1 MPEVVNTS
9 ALTVENEAAEA
20 EDNRPVMI
28 DVDHVSMSF
37 NMASEQLNNLKEYAI
52 AIARGKLYFE
62 EFKALDDVSFKVRK
76 GDVFGIMG
84 TNGSGKSTILKI
96 IAGVLEPSKG
106 KCTVNGN
113 IAPLIE
119 LGAGFDMDLSA
130 RENIYLNGALLGYS
144 KQFIDEHFQEIVEFA
159 EVEKFLDMP
168 LKNYSSGM
176 VARIAFAIATVI
188 VPEILV
194 VDEVLS
200 VGDFMF
206 QKKCEDRITQLI
218 EEYGVTVLIVSHSND
233 QIARL
238 CNKAVWIEKGHVRL
252 QGDAKMVARIYGG
265 LGGRTGSEASEI
277 RVFDALNADVEPIQN
292 GDRCIHL
299 NGENPSAIN
308 ARMVL
313 NSLEDNE
320 IENLVFVS
328 DNNHANSIIAAAYAG
343 AKKAPIM
350 SLGTESISDSVE
362 RVLGSLKPKEISI
375 FDCNGHSKILYS
387 KIEERP
393 WKPALNI
400 FNDDLDIFDYSTS
413 IFDQGLA
420 DNYWDGEKIALV
432 CFADNCEALA
442 AAPIIYA
449 EKCPALVYSP
459 SSDIALKLKSFLSR
473 HPRIKACYAFGPDA
487 GKKSKLLSES
497 TGLSVMSFPDC
508 RSISNL
514 SSKKLRQGSGKIC
527 IATQSLSQWPELLS
541 SGYYTAEEGISLL
554 LLDQTSLDSFAFCL
568 DFISQEKSRATGI
581 SFLGGESGLTDLEIS
596 VFSREYW
603 KEETSAETLD
613 SQYWLDPQSKTDGQ

>member
-84 TNGSGKSTILKI
+84 TNGSGKSTVLKI

-252 QGDAKMVARIYGG
+252 QGDAKTVARVYDVI
-265 LGGRTGSEASEI
+265 GGRVGSKESEEHILDILKKSSDFELNKNNHVRFGGNNPSSVNSHMVLDASSERSCKDLI
-277 RVFDALNADVEPIQN
+277 LVSNSSHANAIVAAAFGGALNAPI
-292 GDRCIHL
+292 
-299 NGENPSAIN
+299 
-308 ARMVL
+308 V
-313 NSLEDNE
+313 
-320 IENLVFVS
+320 
-328 DNNHANSIIAAAYAG
+328 
-343 AKKAPIM
+343 PI
-350 SLGTESISDSVE
+350 GTDSISDSIE
-362 RVLGSLKPKEISI
+362 HVLFSLTPSNIYV
-375 FDCNGHSKILYS
+375 FDCDGHSEQLYNQL
-387 KIEERP
+387 EMLP
-393 WKPALNI
+393 WSPSIKTFGDKLNL
-400 FNDDLDIFDYSTS
+400 FELSQSVYEY
-413 IFDQGLA
+413 GLT
-420 DNYWDGEKIALV
+420 NKLWGNRISLI
-432 CFADNCEALA
+432 CFADNCEAIS
-442 AAPIIYA
+442 AAPYLYA
-449 EKCPALVYSP
+449 KNCPVLMLHDEESRIDKIESFLKSNPNV
-459 SSDIALKLKSFLSR
+459 DICNAFGEHAANLIDALKTTKQVDASRLPTKQYKDCLSIANFVKSE
-473 HPRIKACYAFGPDA
+473 IANDK
-487 GKKSKLLSES
+487 
-497 TGLSVMSFPDC
+497 GL
-508 RSISNL
+508 
-514 SSKKLRQGSGKIC
+514 IC
-527 IATQSLSQWPELLS
+527 IASQSLAQWQELLS
-541 SGYYTAEEGISLL
+541 SGFYVATKGVALL
-554 LLDQTSLDSFAFCL
+554 LLDQTSLDSFASCL
-568 DFISQEKSRATGI
+568 NFISDKAHDASGI
-581 SFLGGESGLTDLEIS
+581 AFIGGKSGLSSIEMSIFTY
-596 VFSREYW
+596 EYC
-603 KEETSAETLD
+603 EARNRR
-613 SQYWLDPQSKTDGQ
+613 